1 MSDHRETLV
10 IDVAAHLEVLLQGYR
25 SIVCLVQLCT
35 QPASQEREVWQS
47 GTHTDYLNALR
58 KRPAERLINTFGRGA

>member
-35 QPASQEREVWQS
+35 
-47 GTHTDYLNALR
+47 
-58 KRPAERLINTFGRGA
+58 